1 MKIALDVMG
10 GDYGPEAT
18 VKGAILARQ
27 KISSETGIVLIGD
40 ESIIRKIMAEES
52 ASSDGFEIVHSP
64 EFIEMG
70 ENPSKSFVKKPN
82 SSIAIGF
89 GMLAKGL
96 VQAFASAGNTGAML
110 VGAMY
115 TVKSVPGVLR
125 PCITGVMPRPN
136 GKSGV
141 LLDVGLNADCKPEIL
156 YQFGILGSVYAEFVF
171 NINNPRVG
179 LINIGEEEEK
189 GNILTKAAFELMK
202 GTKQFNFVGNVEGF
216 DVFDDGKADV
226 MVCDGFV
233 GNVLLK
239 AGESFYPLSQSQ
251 GMKGEFFERFNFEN
265 YGGSPILG
273 VNGNVIIGHGAS
285 NPKAIMNMLILSKE
299 VAEANLPEKFQA
311 IFLCS

>member
-1 MKIALDVMG
+1 MG